1 MTTSITSFDDKL
13 YPKKELLTKGC
24 VDSFIRTQIKHLP
37 GESFQ
42 FGSTYPFRRFSL
54 LKFATDLEF
63 FNQRGK
69 KGHYKFDDN
78 IKKLVKSVRPALKS
92 LRSVQYDHVNK
103 IDNDILD

>member
-1 MTTSITSFDDKL
+1 M
-13 YPKKELLTKGC
+13 
-24 VDSFIRTQIKHLP
+24 TQIKHLP

-63 FNQRGK
+63 FNPRGI
-69 KGHYKFDDN
+69 KGHYKFNDD

-92 LRSVQYDHVNK
+92 LRSVQYDHINE
-103 IDNDILD
+103 IDNDIWD